1 MSYPCNLEILSMV
14 DCVDSIET
22 CIARDGILIID
33 LVHCTWE
40 LFPSFAAFFGFSC
53 CLFGLCWG
61 VFLDLHYGWS
71 PSSLQLS
78 AAFFLVLFLGSL
90 NIQCSCI
97 FWRLNIH
104 CCSCWS
110 LQFQPP
116 ALHVIILVFTMICI
130 SESAHMTL

>member
-53 CLFGLCWG
+53 CLFGLNWG
-61 VFLDLHYGWS
+61 VFLGLHYGWS
-71 PSSLQLS
+71 PSSL
-78 AAFFLVLFLGSL
+78 
-90 NIQCSCI
+90 
-97 FWRLNIH
+97 
-104 CCSCWS
+104 
-110 LQFQPP
+110 
-116 ALHVIILVFTMICI
+116 
-130 SESAHMTL
+130 